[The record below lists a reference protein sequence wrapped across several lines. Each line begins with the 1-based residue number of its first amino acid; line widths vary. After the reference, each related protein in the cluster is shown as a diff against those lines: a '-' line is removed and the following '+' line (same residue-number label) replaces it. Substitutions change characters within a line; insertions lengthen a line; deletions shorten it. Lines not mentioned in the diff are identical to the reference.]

1 MRGRTDKQGQ
11 ARSLG
16 PANRST
22 RQCGAL
28 RSLSLSVDPGP
39 GPQSLSCGPR
49 GQGSPLPLCRVGQQ
63 GWGRLCTYLLGQ
75 TARKQAGPGEEEGG
89 RKSGVPP
96 RAAGGG
102 REGCAAGGTERAG
115 NSREKHTE
123 REGGREREENQL
135 HPHEGVMA
143 RPCPSG
149 EAQDAELAMSTSQ
162 RQCLTP
168 APLPGSI
175 PAGQALCCHGDDGAV
190 ITKRQK
196 RKPPVRGPRWPWG
209 PISTSRTY
217 LCDLRTTTCPLW
229 TPIWRSTQAH
239 TFLLQSDLLLGSL
252 WSRKKSTAAVNT
264 FINHLFHYNRYQ
276 YQIPFCISLF
286 KRCLL
291 LVSCAA
297 LWSNLGPMPPLPCGC
312 GTVTEPQFP
321 HPRNGRESCG
331 CGEVGPSAVWKR
343 TSLSGSCP
351 SGFLPVHS
359 LPGASLDLP

>member
-49 GQGSPLPLCRVGQQ
+49 DQGSPLPLCRVGQQ

-209 PISTSRTY
+209 PLLAPVGPICVTLGQPLALSGPPSGDPLRPTPSCCKVTY
-217 LCDLRTTTCPLW
+217 FW
-229 TPIWRSTQAH
+229 A
-239 TFLLQSDLLLGSL
+239 
-252 WSRKKSTAAVNT
+252 
-264 FINHLFHYNRYQ
+264 
-276 YQIPFCISLF
+276 
-286 KRCLL
+286 
-291 LVSCAA
+291 
-297 LWSNLGPMPPLPCGC
+297 PCG
-312 GTVTEPQFP
+312 P
-321 HPRNGRESCG
+321 GRS
-331 CGEVGPSAVWKR
+331 KQQQ
-343 TSLSGSCP
+343 
-351 SGFLPVHS
+351 
-359 LPGASLDLP
+359 